1 MCLEKLLINV
11 IQILEQEFAAEHCHP
26 ELCHSTNFSMGSMSG
41 GQKSQD
47 NVGSHTEQDCANLEV
62 NIYMT

>member
-1 MCLEKLLINV
+1 MCPEKILINV
-11 IQILEQEFAAEHCHP
+11 IQIWEQEFAAKHCHP

-47 NVGSHTEQDCANLEV
+47 NVGSHKE
-62 NIYMT
+62 

>member
-11 IQILEQEFAAEHCHP
+11 IQIWEQEFAAEHCHP
-26 ELCHSTNFSMGSMSG
+26 ELCHGTNFSMGSMGG

-47 NVGSHTEQDCANLEV
+47 NVGSHKEQDCANLEV
-62 NIYMT
+62 NIHMT